1 MDKDTV
7 RVGVYARISE
17 DRDGQQTATERQLRD
32 CREMAQ
38 RRGWEVADE
47 FEDVDISAYSKK
59 ARRPEFERMLEA
71 LRGGDIR
78 GVVVWKLD
86 RLSRQQR
93 DLVRVMEACE
103 QHKAFIASV
112 MEPIDTRENYG
123 QFVAEL
129 LVAQARMESANTS
142 ARQKR
147 KHAELARQGVAI
159 IGGHRSFGYTRDMTA
174 LVPEEAALIRE
185 AAELVFA
192 GESIRGICRQWRE
205 RGIVSSQ
212 GMPCNPTS
220 LRRLLLSPT
229 IAGRREL
236 NGLVTQGQWPAVIDE
251 HTSMRLR
258 TIFKDPSRRT
268 SPGSARRYLLSGFL
282 RCGRCGEKLLARP
295 RADQVRRYACVLQP
309 SRPACGK
316 MSIVAEP
323 LEAVVYQM
331 VVKALDHDAL
341 GESLATRPAEEDDM
355 AQRIAADD
363 AALATLNNDFY
374 VERMLSRDEYV
385 TARATLTGRI
395 DANRAAAAKRDG
407 RGVIGRFIGGGG
419 QFQAAWEA
427 GSLDW
432 RRAVIGAVIDHIV
445 IEPALKGRNV
455 FKPGRV
461 TPVWRF

>member
-1 MDKDTV
+1 MDKDVV

-147 KHAELARQGVAI
+147 KHAELARQGVPI
-159 IGGHRSFGYTRDMTA
+159 IGGSRTFGYSRDMMA
-174 LVPEEAALIRE
+174 IIPDEVELIRE

-192 GESIRGICRQWRE
+192 GESIRGVCRQWKA
-205 RGIVSSQ
+205 RGVVSTQ
-212 GMPCNPTS
+212 GKFWQPSS
-220 LRRLLLSPT
+220 LKRMLTSPT
-229 IAGRREL
+229 ISARREL
-236 NGLVTQGQWPAVIDE
+236 GGLMTQGQWPAVIDE
-251 HTSMRLR
+251 ATSSRLR
-258 TIFKDPSRRT
+258 SILRDPGRRT
-268 SPGSARRYLLSGFL
+268 SPGSARRYVLSGFL
-282 RCGRCGEKLLARP
+282 RCGRCGERLLARP
-295 RADQVRRYACVLQP
+295 RPDHVRRYVCVLQTGHP
-309 SRPACGK
+309 SCGK
-316 MSIVAEP
+316 MAVLAEP
-323 LEAVVYQM
+323 VERLLYEM
-331 VVKALDHDAL
+331 VAQVLDHEAL
-341 GESLATRPAEEDDM
+341 GAALSIRSAEDDGL
-355 AQRIAADD
+355 AQKIAADD

-374 VERMLSRDEYV
+374 VERMLSREEYV

-407 RGVIGRFIGGGG
+407 RSVIGKFIGGGG

-432 RRAVIGAVIDHIV
+432 RRAVIGALIDHIV
-445 IEPALKGRNV
+445 IESAVKGRN
-455 FKPGRV
+455 FFEPGRV
-461 TPVWRF
+461 KPVWRF